1 MNNEI
6 EQNELRVVTPNPKG
20 KDDILGVMSK
30 AEALEMAKEL
40 GGLDLILINPN
51 ADPPVCSIQ
60 DYSKYRYNKE
70 KKSKEKKKANKS
82 NELKEVKMTY
92 KIDSGDYNVRK
103 KSADKFI
110 NQGNRVKCTIQFK
123 GREVQH
129 EKLGVDLL
137 NRLAADLTK
146 ICVMEGKPKREGRSL
161 SCIMTPRP
169 EITKN
174 LNEKKRKE
182 DKEKK
187 QKSEERKILLKE
199 KKEAAIAAGIDVVDV
214 DEEISGL
221 DRLLDDDDD
230 DTTLDDLLD
239 VDSISGDLGDLFG

>member
-92 KIDSGDYNVRK
+92 KIDSGDYDVRK

-110 NQGNRVKCTIQFK
+110 NQGNRVSFFRTFIIKIFVTRAFIF
-123 GREVQH
+123 
-129 EKLGVDLL
+129 DL
-137 NRLAADLTK
+137 RW
-146 ICVMEGKPKREGRSL
+146 S
-161 SCIMTPRP
+161 
-169 EITKN
+169 
-174 LNEKKRKE
+174 LNEIKF
-182 DKEKK
+182 
-187 QKSEERKILLKE
+187 S
-199 KKEAAIAAGIDVVDV
+199 
-214 DEEISGL
+214 
-221 DRLLDDDDD
+221 
-230 DTTLDDLLD
+230 
-239 VDSISGDLGDLFG
+239 